1 MAVPTANYAQ
11 IRTNL
16 NLNFNN
22 AYSATDVAA
31 GAGANQ
37 QTLTISRGLRVVD
50 AYQVSVVAAGGA
62 GNNTISRVR
71 ATVSTSLFA
80 IDANTAAG
88 AITRAAAIVTPA
100 SAELAAADSVTFL
113 GFNATQ
119 RAIAIVDVIPY
130 SIP

>member
-1 MAVPTANYAQ
+1 MAIPTTNYAQ

-22 AYSATDVAA
+22 AYSASN
-31 GAGANQ
+31 GASL
-37 QTLTISRGLRVVD
+37 QTLTVSRGLRVVD
-50 AYQVSVVAAGGA
+50 AHQVSVVAAGGA
-62 GNNTISRVR
+62 GNNAIARLR
-71 ATVSTSLFA
+71 GAVSTSLFD

-88 AITRAAAIVTPA
+88 TLTRATAIATPA
-100 SAELAAADSVTFL
+100 SAELASGDSVTFT

>member
-1 MAVPTANYAQ
+1 MAIPTTNYAQ

-22 AYSATDVAA
+22 AYSDSSALLL
-31 GAGANQ
+31 
-37 QTLTISRGLRVVD
+37 QTLSISRGLRVVD
-50 AYQVSVVAAGGA
+50 ACQVSVVAAGGG
-62 GNNTISRVR
+62 GNNAIARIR

-88 AITRAAAIVTPA
+88 TLTRATAIATPA
-100 SAELAAADSVTFL
+100 SAELAAGDSVTFT

-119 RAIAIVDVIPY
+119 RAIAVIDVIPY

>member
-16 NLNFNN
+16 SLNFNN
-22 AYSATDVAA
+22 AYASSTGAA
-31 GAGANQ
+31 AQ
-37 QTLTISRGLRVVD
+37 SLTISRGLRITD

-62 GNNTISRVR
+62 GNNAIDRVR
-71 ATVSTSLFA
+71 AGATTSLFTL
-80 IDANTAAG
+80 DANQAAG
-88 AITRAAAIVTPA
+88 TITRATAIATPA
-100 SAELAAADSVTFL
+100 SAELQAADAVTFT

-119 RAIAIVDVIPY
+119 RAIAVVDVIPY

>member
-88 AITRAAAIVTPA
+88 AITRAAAIATPA

-119 RAIAIVDVIPY
+119 RAIAT
-130 SIP
+130 SSASSGS